1 MTYLAPRQ
9 GLFAIIIL
17 ISFCLQ
23 TLLLVLSTEQQLEK
37 SRVQKGE
44 QMVSQLINEASLAL
58 QNKDRVSLSVIAGRY
73 TSEQDVAKLVIKD
86 ANDDLLVPL
95 GNAPMQQG
103 KTIRQVATKGDAVI
117 GSVAL
122 TLKPTSKGEIIASQ
136 WPFVIGSLLLHLFL
150 WLLYGYVARPTKAQ
164 INALSR
170 DIHEYYRNHYKPAV
184 MQTRPQS
191 PEEQALAEM
200 GSPAEEWDANPIP
213 AEPNLHPESTAK
225 KRWSLFARTEETDYQ
240 TIENTRADTNETSP
254 ANLAAQSNGV
264 DPAQPNIQQALNE
277 YIHTHQQGP
286 SAQVPSGATHGNQSQ
301 TNTSTMATN
310 SEEDQANSGAA
321 THTQNTQGASS
332 FTSQQAALSANRVVE
347 IVDVRIIYDDKYHLL
362 DKLAP
367 ETAEPY
373 FILCSQLLNQAIN
386 ELLKQPLLHGI
397 SLINEPRFDHS
408 GALVVFKADNS
419 HSKVALAGAML
430 GKLYIMLNQIIYDK
444 HRELSRFALPV
455 KVGISDDK
463 QARPLNQ
470 LLKTVG
476 RRDEMLMLFPKSGFK
491 QVGNHMQV
499 RNLQNPTT
507 VYERESAFFDG
518 TNEAM
523 MQRLIDVR
531 NAVLLTGNDDS
542 Q

>member
-44 QMVSQLINEASLAL
+44 QMVSQLISEASLAL

-86 ANDDLLVPL
+86 ANDELLVPL

-122 TLKPTSKGEIIASQ
+122 TLKPTSKGEIMASQ

-200 GSPAEEWDANPIP
+200 GSPADEWDAKPIP
-213 AEPNLHPESTAK
+213 AEPNLHQESTAK
-225 KRWSLFARTEETDYQ
+225 KRWSLFARPAEEDYQ
-240 TIENTRADTNETSP
+240 TNENTGPDI
-254 ANLAAQSNGV
+254 NGV
-264 DPAQPNIQQALNE
+264 DHDHAQPNIQQALNE
-277 YIHTHQQGP
+277 YIHTQQQGQ
-286 SAQVPSGATHGNQSQ
+286 SAQTAQVSMSSGHMNVNESQ
-301 TNTSTMATN
+301 ANTSTMATN
-310 SEEDQANSGAA
+310 SAHGQANSGLD
-321 THTQNTQGASS
+321 THTQHTQSASS
-332 FTSQQAALSANRVVE
+332 LNSQQAALSANRVVE
-347 IVDVRIIYDDKYHLL
+347 IVDVRIIYDDKYRLL

-373 FILCSQLLNQAIN
+373 FTLCSQLLNQAIH

>member
-58 QNKDRVSLSVIAGRY
+58 QNRDRVSLSVIAGRY

-86 ANDDLLVPL
+86 ANEELLVPL
-95 GNAPMQQG
+95 GNAPLQQG
-103 KTIRQVATKGDAVI
+103 KTIRQIATKGDAVI

-122 TLKPTSKGEIIASQ
+122 TLKASSKGEIIASL

-164 INALSR
+164 INALSH
-170 DIHEYYRNHYKPAV
+170 DIHEYYRSQYKPWLAQSRT
-184 MQTRPQS
+184 QTL
-191 PEEQALAEM
+191 EEQALAEM
-200 GSPAEEWDANPIP
+200 GYPAEAWDADAELTTEP
-213 AEPNLHPESTAK
+213 APA
-225 KRWSLFARTEETDYQ
+225 KRWSLFGRRSDTDEQHSDIESHSQAESSSGVTDEEKPT
-240 TIENTRADTNETSP
+240 
-254 ANLAAQSNGV
+254 
-264 DPAQPNIQQALNE
+264 IQQELSDYLHSQQQE
-277 YIHTHQQGP
+277 YQAATDSDANSNQAEASTIQKDEN
-286 SAQVPSGATHGNQSQ
+286 SSGAE
-301 TNTSTMATN
+301 M
-310 SEEDQANSGAA
+310 AA
-321 THTQNTQGASS
+321 TARE
-332 FTSQQAALSANRVVE
+332 QAALAANRPVE

-373 FILCSQLLNQAIN
+373 FTLCTQLLNQAIT

-408 GALVVFKADNS
+408 GALVVLKADNS

-455 KVGISDDK
+455 KIGVSDDK
-463 QARPLNQ
+463 QARPLAQ
-470 LLKTVG
+470 LLQSIG
-476 RRDEMLMLFPKSGFK
+476 RRNEMLMLFPKSGFK

-499 RNLQNPTT
+499 RSLQNPTT

-531 NAVLLTGNDDS
+531 NAVLLTGNDAAN
-542 Q
+542 